1 MEENEKCYT
10 VTEASKILEVTRQTL
25 YHYISPLKERGEII
39 EDNSKI
45 LITEKGLE
53 TLKKLNIGKKFK
65 DILPELLKDELL
77 KDENGKDNTEKVSEE
92 KSLLNNEENQNEQI
106 RNIITPENFKEL
118 LKNFVTE
125 YDYLKGRLI
134 EEENK
139 NREKNEII
147 KELNQK
153 IEEKDKQIISLST
166 AISDFLLTQ
175 KRITSSKSTKENT
188 EKVSEEKSLVPV
200 DKKKKTKQ
208 RKKNSFFN
216 KLFK

>member
-139 NREKNEII
+139 NREKDEII

-153 IEEKDKQIISLST
+153 TEEKDKQIISLST

>member
-188 EKVSEEKSLVPV
+188 EKVNEEKSLVPV

>member
-92 KSLLNNEENQNEQI
+92 KSLLNNKENQNEQI

>member
-65 DILPELLKDELL
+65 DILPDLLKDELL

>member
-139 NREKNEII
+139 NREKDEII

>member
-25 YHYISPLKERGEII
+25 YHYISPLKGRGEII

>member
-188 EKVSEEKSLVPV
+188 EKVSEEKSLVPI